1 LDDSE
6 VVPLIHVR
14 QWGLKGPEVI
24 LVHGHVVSSRYM
36 APLGQLLG
44 RRFRVYA
51 PDLPGYGNSPK
62 PPRTLT
68 IRELADELG
77 AFASRFDK
85 PILIGN
91 SMGCQ
96 VMIDLVARTDLAS
109 RIVLI
114 GPTIDSEARSVLR
127 QATRV
132 GADALYEQRLPGLAT
147 IYLSDLWKAGV
158 PAMWAALQHALDDRP
173 EQKAPLIAVPALV
186 VRGSKDTVAPHGWAE
201 RLATLMPQG
210 RLMTVPRAGHGLH
223 YSASQRLV
231 DAILP
236 FLLGDD
242 NRESTRTP
250 SQRAPFP
257 S

>member
-1 LDDSE
+1 
-6 VVPLIHVR
+6 
-14 QWGLKGPEVI
+14 
-24 LVHGHVVSSRYM
+24 M

-51 PDLPGYGNSPK
+51 PDFPGYGNSPK

-114 GPTIDSEARSVLR
+114 GPTIDSESGCYLLIGFMEGRRARN
-127 QATRV
+127 V
-132 GADALYEQRLPGLAT
+132 G
-147 IYLSDLWKAGV
+147 
-158 PAMWAALQHALDDRP
+158 
-173 EQKAPLIAVPALV
+173 
-186 VRGSKDTVAPHGWAE
+186 
-201 RLATLMPQG
+201 
-210 RLMTVPRAGHGLH
+210 
-223 YSASQRLV
+223 
-231 DAILP
+231 
-236 FLLGDD
+236 
-242 NRESTRTP
+242 
-250 SQRAPFP
+250 RAPARARRP
-257 S
+257 A